1 MQMILIP
8 EEISKIREELRREE
22 EVLNRGEISLNT
34 DNYRIKKD
42 LLYKSEFLK
51 ERITDYIDIGTKF
64 TIKLF
69 GQKEKDVFLVEEDL
83 DYSNEEN
90 KNIFLSKSSDLGS
103 LVVGKK
109 EGDLVERI
117 LENGNKIVIGTIDKI
132 QKDGYLE
139 LIRTR
144 KKYTRESREARK
156 KSAEQLSKRKKQ
168 VTQSQVNL
176 LKEEILYLLNHSLN
190 YQEKRRLTEI
200 RKLLK
205 EVEVVT
211 PPTDDT
217 IGIGSEFSLTL
228 ANAKGLKTI
237 RVEMIQEALGR
248 ELPDEYIEQI
258 SPAGGRILGLKEGES
273 FEYISSKEG
282 KVDGFVFDI
291 DNEKKD
297 PKTSNPLYYHIKTM
311 EKGGLVEGQIEML
324 QQELELQKKTLERHL
339 NERKKQGYEVRN
351 NQEIDKARSR
361 ISEISRLLT
370 EKKKIENPNSDTI
383 NIGSKFTLLMI
394 YNDKSS
400 EELNAT
406 LVEKFVSHE
415 ARSEEFISME
425 KEIGRA
431 IYGKQMG
438 DFFHYLAPTGALVT
452 GKVLEI
458 KKTDITEKKPIQK
471 SNC

>member
-1 MQMILIP
+1 MILIP

-69 GQKEKDVFLVEEDL
+69 GQKEKDVFLVDEDL

-109 EGDLVERI
+109 EGDLVERV

-132 QKDGYLE
+132 QKDDYLE
-139 LIRTR
+139 LIRAR

-156 KSAEQLSKRKKQ
+156 KSADQLSKERKQ
-168 VTQSQVNL
+168 VTPSQVNL

-190 YQEKRRLTEI
+190 HQEKRRLTEI

-211 PPTDDT
+211 PPTDNT

-339 NERKKQGYEVRN
+339 NERKRQGYEVRN
-351 NQEIDKARSR
+351 NEEIDKSRSR

-370 EKKKIENPNSDTI
+370 EKKRIENPNSDTI

-458 KKTDITEKKPIQK
+458 KKTDITEKKPLQK
-471 SNC
+471 SNAK